1 MTIRYIVS
9 AAVVAAMFT
18 VTGPVQAQAPTTPST
33 TDQVKTW
40 TLKKWNA
47 AKAEFAKDKAKWA
60 DCRKQGTDKKLKGK
74 ASWSFLYD
82 CMKA

>member
-1 MTIRYIVS
+1 MTIRYVVS
-9 AAVVAAMFT
+9 AAVVAAMIT
-18 VTGPVQAQAPTTPST
+18 VTGPVQAQAPTPST
-33 TDQVKTW
+33 AEQVKTW

-47 AKAEFAKDKAKWA
+47 TKAEFAKDKAKWA

-74 ASWSFLYD
+74 ESWSFLYD